1 MKRLF
6 IFLLIALYAMV
17 SIGAEVLASAS
28 LKVMLVIPPRPIT
41 ADMEDGIYDGYEIS
55 RSPDTLFITAD

>member
-6 IFLLIALYAMV
+6 VILLAALFSMG